1 MELVFILVSPA
12 VPGNVGAAARAMKTM
27 GFTELRLVNPCDHL
41 STEALMLAHGANDI
55 LHAARVY
62 TDFAQAL
69 TDVDFV
75 GGSTA
80 KNGRV
85 KNDFHTPR
93 ELPAILEIK
102 RGTVG
107 RAAIVF
113 GREESGL
120 RNEEMELCDLLSTV
134 PMAGSY
140 PSLNLSQAVM
150 LYAWELSAVHR
161 ITSPQIR
168 IPEEGSL
175 KEIRNKIHDMLASIG
190 LDEESIVNPRILERI
205 MLLGDDDL
213 HLLHTVHK
221 AWENSGKN
229 KIHGN

>member
-27 GFTELRLVNPCDHL
+27 GFTEMRLVNPCDHL

-55 LHAARVY
+55 LHAARIY
-62 TDFAQAL
+62 TDFEQAL

-75 GGSTA
+75 IGTTA
-80 KNGRV
+80 KNRRV

-102 RGTVG
+102 RETVR

-140 PSLNLSQAVM
+140 PSLNLAQAVM
-150 LYAWELSAVHR
+150 LYAWELSAVQR
-161 ITSPQIR
+161 INAPQLR

-175 KEIRNKIHDMLASIG
+175 KAIRNKIRDMLASFG
-190 LDEESIVNPRILERI
+190 LDEESIVYPRILERI